1 MQKFKSVEELVNQLK
16 PEKPV
21 YCIRKNSIK
30 YAVKFFLNKFP
41 GKILYA
47 VKTNPHPE
55 VIKTIIESG
64 VKQFDVASI
73 EEIKNI
79 RTFSNTAKCSFMHT
93 VKSRESIK
101 EAYFNYGVKTFSLDT
116 KDELIKIIESTNNA
130 KDLELFV
137 RVAVSNE
144 HAEIDLSKKFGAL
157 TSEAIGLLRLVKQHA
172 KKIGLSFHVGSQCMH
187 PISYSKGI
195 NEIGNII
202 KKTKIIPDY
211 INVGGGFPT
220 IYPDLIPQSLDNYFN
235 EINKSLEN
243 LKLEKLPEIIC
254 EPGRA
259 IVAESGSTIV
269 RVAVSNEH
277 AEIDL
282 SKKFG
287 ALTSEAIGLLRLVK
301 QHAKK
306 VGLSFH
312 VGSQCMHPI
321 SYSKGISEI
330 GNIIKKTKIIPDY
343 INVGGGFPTIYP
355 DLIPQSL
362 DNYFNEI
369 NKSLENLKLEK
380 LPEIICE
387 PGRAI
392 VAESGSTV
400 VRVNLRKKQK
410 LYINDGTYGTLFD
423 AGTPNI
429 VFPSRMIKENSNKI
443 ISKKLTAFDFF
454 GPTCDSMDYMKGPF
468 LLPNN
473 IKEND
478 YVELGQLG
486 AYGLTFRT
494 QFNGYYSNEIYEVED
509 NPIMTM
515 YDKDINKANMVA

>member
-1 MQKFKSVEELVNQLK
+1 MQKFKSVDELVSQLK
-16 PEKPV
+16 PERPV
-21 YCIRKNSIK
+21 YCIRKNSIHIASK
-30 YAVKFFLNKFP
+30 TFQNKFP

-55 VIKTIIESG
+55 VLKAIVESG
-64 VKQFDVASI
+64 IENFDVASI
-73 EEIKNI
+73 QEIEDI
-79 RTFSNTAKCSFMHT
+79 RRISPHAKCSYMHT

-101 EAYFNYGVKTFSLDT
+101 KAYFNHDIKAFALDT
-116 KDELIKIIESTNNA
+116 KDELIKIIESTNHA

-157 TSEAIGLLRLVKQHA
+157 GSEASALLRLSKQYA

-195 NEIGNII
+195 REIGNII
-202 KKTKIIPDY
+202 KKTKILPDY
-211 INVGGGFPT
+211 INIGGGFPA
-220 IYPDLIPQSLDNYFN
+220 IYPDLVPQSLDNYFE
-235 EINKSLEN
+235 EIIIGLKN

-259 IVAESGSTIV
+259 IVAESGSTI
-269 RVAVSNEH
+269 
-277 AEIDL
+277 
-282 SKKFG
+282 
-287 ALTSEAIGLLRLVK
+287 
-301 QHAKK
+301 
-306 VGLSFH
+306 
-312 VGSQCMHPI
+312 
-321 SYSKGISEI
+321 
-330 GNIIKKTKIIPDY
+330 
-343 INVGGGFPTIYP
+343 
-355 DLIPQSL
+355 
-362 DNYFNEI
+362 
-369 NKSLENLKLEK
+369 
-380 LPEIICE
+380 
-387 PGRAI
+387 
-392 VAESGSTV
+392 

-429 VFPSRMIKENSNKI
+429 VFPSRLIKSGKI
-443 ISKKLTAFDFF
+443 MSKKLTAFNFY

-478 YVELGQLG
+478 YIELGQLG

-509 NPIMTM
+509 SPIMTM
-515 YDKDINKANMVA
+515 YGKDINKAVLVA

>member
-1 MQKFKSVEELVNQLK
+1 MQKFKSVEQLISQLK

-21 YCIRKNSIK
+21 YCIRKNSIQS
-30 YAVKFFLNKFP
+30 AVKYFNKNFP

-47 VKTNPHPE
+47 VKTNPHPT
-55 VIKTIIESG
+55 VIQKIIDSG
-64 VKQFDVASI
+64 VEQFDVASI
-73 EEIKNI
+73 EEIKSI
-79 RTFSNTAKCSFMHT
+79 RAFSQSAKCSFMHT

-101 EAYFNYGVKTFSLDT
+101 EAYFNYGVRAFSLDT
-116 KDELIKIIESTNNA
+116 KDELIKIIKSTNNA

-157 TSEAIGLLRLVKQHA
+157 SSEAVGLLRLVKQNA

-202 KKTKIIPDY
+202 KKTKILPDY

-220 IYPDLIPQSLDNYFN
+220 IYPDLVPQSMDSYFN
-235 EINKSLEN
+235 EIKKGLEK

-259 IVAESGSTIV
+259 LVAESGSTI
-269 RVAVSNEH
+269 
-277 AEIDL
+277 
-282 SKKFG
+282 
-287 ALTSEAIGLLRLVK
+287 
-301 QHAKK
+301 
-306 VGLSFH
+306 
-312 VGSQCMHPI
+312 
-321 SYSKGISEI
+321 
-330 GNIIKKTKIIPDY
+330 
-343 INVGGGFPTIYP
+343 
-355 DLIPQSL
+355 
-362 DNYFNEI
+362 
-369 NKSLENLKLEK
+369 
-380 LPEIICE
+380 
-387 PGRAI
+387 
-392 VAESGSTV
+392 

-429 VFPSRMIKENSNKI
+429 VFPSKLIKENSNKI

-478 YVELGQLG
+478 YIELGQLG

-494 QFNGYYSNEIYEVED
+494 QFNGYYSDEIFEVED
-509 NPIMTM
+509 KPIMTM
-515 YDKDINKANMVA
+515 YDKDINKATLVA